1 MVQRLEEALSRLYQK
16 TSLPPYGT
24 ITPIPMSLQG
34 VMGPART
41 IWTNAGKPGG
51 EGNAL
56 FQRAVLEYMNIVE
69 VDLLIEDENAIV
81 NDVATWEWKELDE
94 FGRQE
99 YLIARD
105 ILYDCNYLGPPG
117 GAEIDPDV

>member
-1 MVQRLEEALSRLYQK
+1 MVQRLEEALRRLYQK

-24 ITPIPMSLQG
+24 LTPIPMSLQG
-34 VMGPART
+34 VIGPARA
-41 IWTNAGKPGG
+41 IWENAGKPGG
-51 EGNAL
+51 EGNVL
-56 FQRAVLEYMNIVE
+56 FQRAILEYMNIMEVNTMVE
-69 VDLLIEDENAIV
+69 DGDTIV

-105 ILYDCNYLGPPG
+105 ILYDSNYLGPAG